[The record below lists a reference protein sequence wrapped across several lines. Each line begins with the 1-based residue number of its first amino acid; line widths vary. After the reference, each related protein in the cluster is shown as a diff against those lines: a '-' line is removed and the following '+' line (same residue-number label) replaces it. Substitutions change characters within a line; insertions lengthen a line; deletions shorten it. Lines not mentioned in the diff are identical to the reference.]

1 MNSNQSNLFELKSES
16 LPNMEDITYEI
27 LPEEYPNYDITFK
40 IIVIGDSF
48 VGKSCLTT
56 KGTKNIFESSY
67 NATVGFEFVTS
78 NIKINDKVCK
88 IQIWDTCGQEVYRS
102 LITNFYR
109 NSSLAVLVYSI
120 DNQES
125 FDNLDLWLK
134 ELKTF
139 SSPDSKVVLVGN
151 KSDLESKRKITREM
165 GEKYQR
171 DSGIDFFIETSA
183 KTGFNTKDV
192 FVNSAKMLYIDFL
205 KYREKV
211 ERSRS
216 SSFNSSVVRNSKP
229 INLNDNNQA
238 KVETKE
244 SSKCAC

>member
-1 MNSNQSNLFELKSES
+1 MTDTNRDNL
-16 LPNMEDITYEI
+16 TYEY
-27 LPEEYPNYDITFK
+27 LPEDYPSYDITFK

-56 KGTKNIFESSY
+56 RGTKNSYDDSY

-88 IQIWDTCGQEVYRS
+88 MQIWDTCGQEVYRS

-109 NSSLAVLVYSI
+109 NSSLAILVYSI

-139 SSPDSKVVLVGN
+139 SSPDAKIFLIGN
-151 KSDLESKRKITREM
+151 KSDLESKRVITKEM
-165 GEKYQR
+165 GEKFKE
-171 DSGIDFFIETSA
+171 DTNLDFFLETSA
-183 KTGFNTKDV
+183 KSGINTNTV
-192 FVNSAKMLYIDFL
+192 FIEAAKILYLDYL
-205 KYREKV
+205 KYKDKISYSRTSSASSNVRSEKIKQQIKIDT
-211 ERSRS
+211 
-216 SSFNSSVVRNSKP
+216 NT
-229 INLNDNNQA
+229 
-238 KVETKE
+238 TKE
-244 SSKCAC
+244 EKKGCNC

>member
-1 MNSNQSNLFELKSES
+1 MTDTNRENL
-16 LPNMEDITYEI
+16 TYEY
-27 LPEEYPNYDITFK
+27 LPEDYPNYDITFK

-56 KGTKNIFESSY
+56 RGTKNSYDDSY

-88 IQIWDTCGQEVYRS
+88 MQIWDTCGQEVYRS

-109 NSSLAVLVYSI
+109 NSSLAILVYSI

-139 SSPDSKVVLVGN
+139 SSPDAKIFLIGN
-151 KSDLESKRKITREM
+151 KSDLESKRVITKEM
-165 GEKYQR
+165 GEKFKE
-171 DSGIDFFIETSA
+171 DTGIDFFLETSA
-183 KTGFNTKDV
+183 KLGINTNTV
-192 FVNSAKMLYIDFL
+192 FIEAAKILYLDYL
-205 KYREKV
+205 KYKDKISY
-211 ERSRS
+211 SRT
-216 SSFNSSVVRNSKP
+216 SSVSSNVRSETIKQQIKIDSNTSKEDK
-229 INLNDNNQA
+229 N
-238 KVETKE
+238 
-244 SSKCAC
+244 KCNC